1 MCRRLCILKGICP
14 HEPKSF
20 KKANKGST
28 AYKTYYYA
36 KDIQYLVHEPLLV
49 KFREFKAFMK
59 KVKKAYHKEQ
69 DSTVQKLYE
78 NKPVYTLDHIV
89 KERSVNRV
97 RHGLSNTIL
106 KFFV

>member
-1 MCRRLCILKGICP
+1 MYP

-20 KKANKGST
+20 KKVKGST

-36 KDIQYLVHEPLLV
+36 KDIQYLAHEPLLV

-78 NKPVYTLDHIV
+78 NKPIYTLDHIV
-89 KERSVNRV
+89 RER
-97 RHGLSNTIL
+97 
-106 KFFV
+106 